1 MIFDVFEY
9 SNKGGRSYNEDAVGH
24 KIEGGSGIFV
34 VADGLGGHSLGEV
47 ASACVRDTLVAGWSA
62 GRADRTEWLTE
73 QITKANENVLKLKE
87 ERGKVLKSTV
97 VALTIDEDEAVWAHS
112 GDSRLYCIHND
123 EIAAV
128 TDDHSVAFKK
138 YKAGE
143 IAREEIATD
152 EDQSSLL
159 RVIGNEE
166 RFEPQVC
173 VFEEPVE
180 RGDAFLLCSDGAWE
194 LFKDEEVLID
204 YLKSENARK
213 WAERLLVRMIDRI
226 GEDHDNLTVLTV
238 MLK

>member
-24 KIEGGSGIFV
+24 KIEGNSALFV

-47 ASACVRDTLVAGWSA
+47 ASACVRDTLVSGWEAGQ
-62 GRADRTEWLTE
+62 GDRADWLTD
-73 QITKANENVLKLKE
+73 QITKANENVLKLRE

-97 VALTIDEDEAVWAHS
+97 VVLSIDDDKAVWAHS

-123 EIAAV
+123 EISAI

-143 IAREEIATD
+143 ITRDEIATD

-173 VFEEPVE
+173 VFEEPVG
-180 RGDAFLLCSDGAWE
+180 RDDAFLLCSDGAWE

-204 YLKSENARK
+204 YLKSENARS
-213 WAERLLVRMIDRI
+213 WAERLLVRIIDRI
-226 GEDHDNLTVLTV
+226 EPDHDNLTILTV
-238 MLK
+238 MLR